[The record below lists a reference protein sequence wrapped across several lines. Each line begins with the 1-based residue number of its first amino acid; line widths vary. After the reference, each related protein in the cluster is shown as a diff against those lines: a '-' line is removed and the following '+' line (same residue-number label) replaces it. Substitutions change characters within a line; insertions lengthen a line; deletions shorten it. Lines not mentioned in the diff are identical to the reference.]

1 MLLRDR
7 TSSKSNTRLHAE
19 STLRPR
25 KNRLVRAVAM
35 ACLSTSLLLLSQ
47 EARAID
53 TFWNAATGDWFDG
66 ANWNTLNIPTGA
78 DNTFI
83 DNGGTAQVA
92 VPGAVA
98 ADLRIGS
105 TATGFLVITNGGTVS
120 SSTGGIG
127 DDASGSGDVT
137 VTGTGSTWTNSNT
150 LFIGGFGTGAKS
162 IAGRAAARNSSWI
175 TGWAW

>member
-7 TSSKSNTRLHAE
+7 ISSKSNTRLHAE

-25 KNRLVRAVAM
+25 KNRLVRAVAV
-35 ACLSTSLLLLSQ
+35 ACVSIALFLPSPAHAADTSW
-47 EARAID
+47 D
-53 TFWNAATGDWFDG
+53 AATGDWFDG

-127 DDASGSGDVT
+127 DD
-137 VTGTGSTWTNSNT
+137 
-150 LFIGGFGTGAKS
+150 
-162 IAGRAAARNSSWI
+162 
-175 TGWAW
+175 